1 METTS
6 YLIRLKPNL
15 GDGVRTGAVYGFLAS
30 LAYNALTLVI
40 WLAPL
45 MSRSPD
51 PNRNSAIQ
59 GALGLSAMTCAFTV
73 IPSAFIGFVD
83 GALVAAI
90 LSIWKK
96 RISSTWAGVVGLTIG
111 AIVIF
116 TANYLLWRAFGNDTS
131 FMRFLLPTHANPA
144 VVYFSHPFLFPSI
157 IAIMLSAIGTRE
169 INKRNFLE
177 KEAG

>member
-1 METTS
+1 MENTS

-45 MSRSPD
+45 MSPSPD
-51 PNRNSAIQ
+51 PNRGSAIQ
-59 GALGLSAMTCAFTV
+59 GALGLSALTCAFTV
-73 IPSAFIGFVD
+73 IPSAFIGLVD

-90 LSIWKK
+90 LSIWQK
-96 RISSTWAGVVGLTIG
+96 RISNAWAGVVGLTIG

-116 TANYLLWRAFGNDTS
+116 IANYLLWRAFGNDTS
-131 FMRFLLPTHANPA
+131 FMRFLLPIHANPA
-144 VVYFSHPFLFPSI
+144 AVYFSHPFLFPSI

-169 INKRNFLE
+169 INKGNLLE